1 MTDRPR
7 VRRVARLGGGCAHS
21 ACALPGSAPSPAPLL
36 HENPHRHPYHRAMR
50 ARPRAGPHAR
60 LGDPVVCRVRLGP
73 LHRVRRSERPLPRR
87 VQLGHQRLG
96 RYRSVGVHVGDEPA
110 LVPARRPARYGTA
123 YAFTI
128 RSAHTNKCLQAGPP
142 VSPIVQRTCDGNNA
156 WQLWLLGSSRRWSS
170 AYSFVFYGSTSPACL
185 VQPGMNNGD
194 RWVLGWCNGS
204 SGDTMFRL
212 MNAGFLR

>member
-1 MTDRPR
+1 MSDSGPYTVFADQSGRCLDVFNWDTSDSAAIVQWECTWAMNQR
-7 VRRVARLGGGCAHS
+7 WFLRGG
-21 ACALPGSAPSPAPLL
+21 L
-36 HENPHRHPYHRAMR
+36 H
-50 ARPRAGPHAR
+50 
-60 LGDPVVCRVRLGP
+60 
-73 LHRVRRSERPLPRR
+73 
-87 VQLGHQRLG
+87 
-96 RYRSVGVHVGDEPA
+96 
-110 LVPARRPARYGTA
+110 GTA

-212 MNAGFLR
+212 MNAGFLQ